1 MTASGM
7 LHRVVR
13 RTRIDAARENSRHTM
28 EANDTY
34 PFTFEAVREKAPNAS
49 GVYRL
54 HTPHRWVY
62 IGESEDIQES
72 LFRHLNE
79 PSESMTR
86 FGPLSFSLELVPAGE
101 RHALQEGLIAE
112 LEPACT
118 TAH

>member
-1 MTASGM
+1 
-7 LHRVVR
+7 
-13 RTRIDAARENSRHTM
+13 M

-34 PFTFEAVREKAPNAS
+34 PFTFEAVREKVPNAS
-49 GVYRL
+49 GVYKI

-118 TAH
+118 TDH